1 LIVTNSIPLSE
12 EARGCGKIRS
22 FSIARLLA
30 EGIKRTYFSE
40 SVSGLFI

>member
-1 LIVTNSIPLSE
+1 LSK
-12 EARGCGKIRS
+12 EAEACDKIRA